1 MSSNAN
7 LVYMSGALR
16 ESRGPERV
24 DIRKIPLFGD
34 DFEFQISGILDVMLF
49 LSMLPEGYDLPED
62 VLWTGNKCWFNSLLL
77 VFAVNGVQFSR
88 VQADY
93 LIDLIRRSND
103 VQQNP
108 AVLDIARALGT
119 TSFQWVLYEV
129 LVSVGTCL
137 NLTDLNGGHPI
148 YIINNAT
155 DDGQIDSHWYV
166 VLPEGSPLVT
176 RFSSIRAPIVRDAR
190 GFREARAAR
199 SAPVA
204 QGKGAARS
212 APVAQGKGGKGKEL
226 DEFEAACKAS
236 EASFRQA
243 QLDASEL
250 LAVALES
257 LEQHNRSVCVSDRL
271 FALSFAGKL

>member
-16 ESRGPERV
+16 ESRCPERV